1 MDDTQTELG
10 GAGHNQSGD
19 KDFFH
24 GMFSNNPY
32 KTGALIFSILTTL
45 ALPIGF
51 YMIIWYE
58 QYGSD
63 NKRTA
68 INKMVSYLFKHVWP
82 CSQIRF
88 V

>member
-1 MDDTQTELG
+1 MNDTQSELG
-10 GAGHNQSGD
+10 GLHNQSGD

-24 GMFSNNPY
+24 GMFSNNPF
-32 KTGALIFSILTTL
+32 KIGALLFSILATFV
-45 ALPIGF
+45 LPIGF

-68 INKMVSYLFKHVWP
+68 INKIVSYFLKHVW
-82 CSQIRF
+82 SRGQSYK